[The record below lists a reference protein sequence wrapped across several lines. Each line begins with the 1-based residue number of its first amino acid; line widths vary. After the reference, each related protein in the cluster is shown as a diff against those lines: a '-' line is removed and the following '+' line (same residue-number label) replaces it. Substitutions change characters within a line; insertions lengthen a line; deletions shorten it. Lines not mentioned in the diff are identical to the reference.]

1 MSIEKT
7 LGKGTLSSG
16 QQTNQP
22 IYEVIKKN
30 DLVGAFR
37 DALAEALNEILQRLN
52 EIADL
57 YSAIANP
64 ALWTWDFA
72 SRWDYD
78 QWW

>member
-1 MSIEKT
+1 MSVDDSLGKDRLSTGEKT
-7 LGKGTLSSG
+7 K
-16 QQTNQP
+16 QVV
-22 IYEVIKKN
+22 YEVIKKQ

-37 DALAEALNEILQRLN
+37 DALKEALNDIIQRLDQ
-52 EIADL
+52 IADL

-64 ALWTWDFA
+64 ALWTWDYA

>member
-1 MSIEKT
+1 MALEPSQLSTGDKT
-7 LGKGTLSSG
+7 K
-16 QQTNQP
+16 QP
-22 IYEVIKKN
+22 VYDVIKRQ

-37 DALAEALNEILQRLN
+37 DALREALNDIISRLN

-57 YSAIANP
+57 YAAIANP
-64 ALWTWDFA
+64 GLWTWDYG